1 MFSYYGRKSKIVK
14 HYPKPIYDKIIEP
27 FAGSAAYSMMYFEK
41 DVLLI
46 EKYDVL
52 VKLWNWLINEATEK
66 EILALPSVVEND
78 MIEKFDWLCQEEKWL
93 MGFSLNRGSA
103 QPKNKV
109 KKFSDGWENVKKR
122 IANDLHKIRHWKVI
136 EGDYKCVENEEVTWF
151 IDPPYQFGG
160 EWYKHKNIDYTEL
173 HNYVMNRNGQI
184 IVCENTKA
192 NWIDLTPL
200 VKIQGSKN
208 TNTIEAIFTKGGEEK
223 RKEKDLQAGTLFGD
237 EM

>member
-1 MFSYYGRKSKIVK
+1 MFSYYGRKSKIIK
-14 HYPKPIYDKIIEP
+14 YYPTPMYDTIIEP
-27 FAGSAAYSMMYFEK
+27 FAGSAAYSMQYFEK
-41 DVLLI
+41 NVILI

-52 VKLWNWLINEATEK
+52 VKLWQWLIHEATEK

-122 IANDLHKIRHWKVI
+122 IATDLKKIRHWQI
-136 EGDYKCVENEEVTWF
+136 RQGCYLEAENTKATWF

-160 EWYKHKNIDYTEL
+160 EWYRHKNIDYKQL
-173 HNYVMNRNGQI
+173 KVFCLQRDGQV

-192 NWIDLTPL
+192 DWMDFSPL
-200 VKIQGSKN
+200 VKIQGSVNSN
-208 TNTIEAIFTKGGEEK
+208 TTEAIWSNHKTNY
-223 RKEKDLQAGTLFGD
+223 DNVQVSLFEG
-237 EM
+237 M

>member
-27 FAGSAAYSMMYFEK
+27 FAGSAAYSMVYFEK
-41 DVLLI
+41 DILLI

-66 EILALPSVVEND
+66 EILKLPRVKEGDIISDFE
-78 MIEKFDWLCQEEKWL
+78 WLSKEEKWL
-93 MGFSLNRGSA
+93 MGLSLNRGSA

-109 KKFSDGWENVKKR
+109 AKFSDGWENVKKR
-122 IANDLHKIRHWKVI
+122 IASDLYKIRHWKVI
-136 EGDYKCVENEEVTWF
+136 EGDYKDVKNVEATWF

-160 EWYKHKNIDYTEL
+160 QWYKHKNIDYSEL
-173 HNYVMNRNGQI
+173 HDYLMSRKGQI

-192 NWIDLTPL
+192 DWIKLNPL
-200 VKIQGSKN
+200 VQIQGSKN

-223 RKEKDLQAGTLFGD
+223 RKEKDLKAETLFGN

>member
-1 MFSYYGRKSKIVK
+1 MFSYYGRKSKIAK
-14 HYPKPIYDKIIEP
+14 YYPKPMFNKIIEP
-27 FAGSAAYSMMYFEK
+27 FAGSCAYSMVYFDRE
-41 DVLLI
+41 VLLI

-52 VKLWNWLINEATEK
+52 VKLWNWLIKEATEK

-122 IANDLHKIRHWKVI
+122 IANDLHKIRHWKII
-136 EGDYKCVENEEVTWF
+136 EGDYRDVENNEATWF
-151 IDPPYQFGG
+151 IDAPYQFGG
-160 EWYKHKNIDYTEL
+160 KWYRHKDIDYKVL
-173 HNYVMNRNGQI
+173 HEYCMSRNGQV

-192 NWIDLTPL
+192 DWMPFKPMIDMSGAVHKT
-200 VKIQGSKN
+200 
-208 TNTIEAIFTKGGEEK
+208 TEAIWSNLKTNYDNEQIL
-223 RKEKDLQAGTLFGD
+223 LQF
-237 EM
+237 

>member
-1 MFSYYGRKSKIVK
+1 MFSYYGSKSKIVGYYPPPK
-14 HYPKPIYDKIIEP
+14 HKRIIEP
-27 FAGSAAYSMMYFEK
+27 FAGSARYSLKYWQN
-41 DVLLI
+41 DVLLVD
-46 EKYDVL
+46 KYPVI

-122 IANDLHKIRHWKVI
+122 IANDLHKIRHWNII
-136 EGDYKCVENEEVTWF
+136 EGDYRDVENIEATWF

-160 EWYKHKNIDYTEL
+160 QWYKHSNNTINFNEL
-173 HNYVMNRNGQI
+173 ALWCKNRNGQS

-192 NWIDLTPL
+192 DWLPFKGVVDLVGTT
-200 VKIQGSKN
+200 KN
-208 TNTIEAIFTKGGEEK
+208 KTTEAIWSNHKTNY
-223 RKEKDLQAGTLFGD
+223 DNVQVSLF
-237 EM
+237 

>member
-27 FAGSAAYSMMYFEK
+27 FAGSAAYSMVHFKKE
-41 DVLLI
+41 VLLI
-46 EKYDVL
+46 EKYDII

-66 EILALPSVVEND
+66 EILALPKVKQGDIIGDFE
-78 MIEKFDWLCQEEKWL
+78 WLSKEEKWL

-109 KKFSDGWENVKKR
+109 AKFSDGWENVKKR
-122 IANDLHKIRHWKVI
+122 IANDLHKIRHWEVI
-136 EGDYKCVENEEVTWF
+136 EGDYRDVKNIEATWF

-160 EWYKHKNIDYTEL
+160 KWYKHKTIDYKEL
-173 HNYVMNRNGQI
+173 SDYSKSRNGQV

-192 NWIDLTPL
+192 DWIELKPL
-200 VKIQGSKN
+200 VKIQGAKN
-208 TNTIEAIFTKGGEEK
+208 TNTTEAIYTNIDNNNKYE
-223 RKEKDLQAGTLFGD
+223 LF
-237 EM
+237 